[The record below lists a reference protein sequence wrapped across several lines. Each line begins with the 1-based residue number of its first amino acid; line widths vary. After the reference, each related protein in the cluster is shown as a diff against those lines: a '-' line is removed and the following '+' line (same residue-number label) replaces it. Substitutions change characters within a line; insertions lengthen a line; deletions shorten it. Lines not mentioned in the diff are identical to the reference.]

1 MVSRPAPASAALP
14 PMTGEDGPPGF
25 DAFGRA
31 VLEDVRD
38 AVFLTDAEGALR
50 WANPAARTLTGSAE
64 PRLHPIAETSGHV
77 EVAGHKRPARIRAL
91 PGGWHAW
98 TVPAEDVPQRHV
110 G

>member
-14 PMTGEDGPPGF
+14 PMAGEDAPPGF

-38 AVFLTDAEGALR
+38 AVFLTDAAGVLR
-50 WANPAARTLTGSAE
+50 WANPAARTLAGGAE
-64 PRLHPIAETSGHV
+64 PALHPVAETVGQMDV
-77 EVAGHKRPARIRAL
+77 GGRRRGARIRAL

-98 TVPAEDVPQRHV
+98 TVAADEVT
-110 G
+110 